1 VRRPVILAT
10 GQQHTDPAVGAL
22 LRTPG
27 KLFVAHGFDGR
38 AVVAVDVGFHLRSLH
53 QARDAT

>member
-1 VRRPVILAT
+1 
-10 GQQHTDPAVGAL
+10 VGAL

-53 QARDAT
+53 QARDAK